1 MYVIEICVIW
11 YGRMSK
17 QLEKEEGE
25 KSDIHALHVD
35 SEEELGLGTKRG
47 CESLFANLPTQVG
60 WAVSSEAKQMKAM
73 FETVPKLHL
82 ILRNFTST
90 SVVSAVPVPL
100 HLDSMGLCE

>member
-1 MYVIEICVIW
+1 MCDM
-11 YGRMSK
+11 GRTHVK
-17 QLEKEEGE
+17 AIREGGGGDE
-25 KSDIHALHVD
+25 QYPCMLT
-35 SEEELGLGTKRG
+35 LRRTKRG

-90 SVVSAVPVPL
+90 SVVSAVLVPL